1 MNVKTPPVT
10 AEAKQRELQS
20 VRKVTAGELRE
31 VAAVL
36 ARAFYDDPP
45 AGWLFSDNARRRIL
59 LERAFHFYLRKL
71 WFRQG
76 ECLTTAGIVGAAIWL
91 PPGGWEVSPVR
102 QILLLPGLAMTL
114 GRSLGRVL
122 RGVAAMES
130 NHPKERHFYLPFAGI
145 DPEWQGK
152 GIGSALLAPVLKRC
166 DREAIPA
173 YLEASS
179 PINRRLYERHGFEV
193 TEEFRLGEGSPPL
206 WRMWRKPRPPL

>member
-1 MNVKTPPVT
+1 MNTNAQPAT
-10 AEAKQRELQS
+10 EEAKQREVQS
-20 VRKVTAGELRE
+20 VRKVNAGELRE

-45 AGWLFSDNARRRIL
+45 ASWVFPDDARRRML

-71 WFRQG
+71 WFRQD
-76 ECLTTAGIVGAAIWL
+76 ECLTTAGVVGAAVWL
-91 PPGGWEVSPVR
+91 PPGGWEVSSAR

-122 RGVAAMES
+122 RSVTALES
-130 NHPKERHFYLPFAGI
+130 NHPKEPHFYLPFAGV

-152 GIGSALLAPVLKRC
+152 GIGSRLLEPILMRC
-166 DREAIPA
+166 DRQGIPA

-179 PINRRLYERHGFEV
+179 PINRRLYARHGFEV
-193 TEEFRLGEGSPPL
+193 TEEFFLGEGSPPL
-206 WRMWRKPRPPL
+206 WRMWRKSKGK